1 MDAAMRRS
9 DIRCLTIRP
18 SWVQWEG
25 NYDAQPRPRRCA
37 IPRARRAP
45 GLWAYIDVYDLA
57 DALRLAAES
66 DLDTHEVFYI
76 ASPDNSANRPLA
88 DLIRHHHGDAIEI
101 REPLPRPDA
110 SGLSIAKAE
119 RLLGYAPTRSWRDYL
134 TEDGTLLDAARERL
148 ERGDTGVQRGRAVG

>member
-1 MDAAMRRS
+1 MFGQVLNQ
-9 DIRCLTIRP
+9 IRVNHP
-18 SWVQWEG
+18 DSV
-25 NYDAQPRPRRCA
+25 
-37 IPRARRAP
+37 
-45 GLWAYIDVYDLA
+45 
-57 DALRLAAES
+57 
-66 DLDTHEVFYI
+66 DTHEVLYI

-88 DLIRHHHGDAIEI
+88 DLIRHHHGDAIDL

-134 TEDGTLLDAARERL
+134 SEDGTLLATSRERM